1 MSLKRSP
8 AVVKEREAQDADFQT
23 TERCPHEAGA
33 KARAS
38 VSIRPPAPGIPVH
51 PTHCPPPPPETSG
64 EVHSPGGFNF

>member
-38 VSIRPPAPGIPVH
+38 VSIRPPASPSIPLS
-51 PTHCPPPPPETSG
+51 TSAT
-64 EVHSPGGFNF
+64 